1 MDALTEV
8 AGQLRISLTPAQAS
22 QLSRFAEL
30 LLEANVR
37 AGLTSGKTDRETLYR
52 RHLAESLALLAALEV
67 RGMLASPVI
76 DIGTGGGLPGLPMK
90 IARPDLEITLLEATG
105 KKAQFLLSVVAELG
119 LSSVTVIHGRA
130 EDLAHDSAHR
140 GAYRLALARAVAPLR
155 TLLEIAL
162 PFLAPGGV
170 LAAPKGSS
178 APREIV
184 EAERAL
190 GLLGGE
196 IEGREPLRI
205 PGDAG
210 PVPALVIVRKVA
222 PTPAAYPRRAGI
234 PAKRPL

>member
-1 MDALTEV
+1 MDAHRGCRSV
-8 AGQLRISLTPAQAS
+8 KVSLTPDQAA
-22 QLSRFAEL
+22 QLSRYAEL
-30 LLEANVR
+30 LLEANAR
-37 AGLTSGKTDRETLYR
+37 AGLTSGRTDRDTLYR
-52 RHLAESLALLAALEV
+52 RHLAESLALLAALAV
-67 RGMLASPVI
+67 RGLLASPVI

-90 IARPDLEITLLEATG
+90 IVRPDLDITLLEATG
-105 KKAQFLLSVVAELG
+105 KKAQFLLTVVEELG
-119 LSSVTVIHGRA
+119 LSGVTVIHGRA
-130 EDLAHDSAHR
+130 EDIAHESAHR
-140 GAYRLALARAVAPLR
+140 GVYRLALARAVAPLR

-170 LAAPKGSS
+170 LAAPKGNS

-196 IEGREPLRI
+196 IEGREPLHL
-205 PGDAG
+205 PGNAG

-222 PTPAAYPRRAGI
+222 PTPAAYPRRPGI